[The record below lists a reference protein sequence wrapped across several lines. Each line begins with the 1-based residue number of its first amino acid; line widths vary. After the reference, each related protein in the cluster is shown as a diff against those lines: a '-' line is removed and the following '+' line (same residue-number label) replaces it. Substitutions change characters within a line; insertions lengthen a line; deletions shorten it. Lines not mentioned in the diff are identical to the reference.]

1 MILDVLYRLILG
13 PLELLF
19 DVVYA
24 VGYRITGNPG
34 LSIVL
39 LSLVINFLVLPLYR
53 RADAVQEEERIQAQ
67 KLKPGVDKIKRV
79 FRGDERFMILQTY
92 YRQNNYKPYYALK
105 GSLSLLLEIPFFM
118 AAYRYLSGL
127 SLLQG
132 AAFGPISDLGQ
143 PDRLLTLFGQ
153 PVHLLPIL
161 MTLINIVSGAI
172 YTRGMPLKSKIQL
185 YGMALVFLV
194 LLYGSPSGL
203 VFYWTLNNL
212 FSLVKNIVMKKTA
225 KSREQ
230 KKALRKTAR
239 EETAD
244 HGRAGSKQSKVIF
257 YSCCVLLTV
266 LLGVLI
272 PSAIV
277 NASPG
282 EFVEIM
288 DYHSPLRYVLSSAL
302 LAAGTFLIWC
312 VIFFRLSSEKG
323 KKRFALGAVI
333 VSVVAVVDY
342 MFFGKGYGNLSALLK
357 YDNPLSPLLSDGLLN
372 LGVIL
377 IVAAVLVF
385 LWKKKPEILKA
396 MCIAGCIGLTAM
408 SVININ
414 EIRIASVELNELEGN
429 KGETPSFTLSKDGKN
444 VVVLMLDRCISG
456 FVPYIFEEN
465 PEVAEQFRGFTWYP
479 NTLSF
484 GKNTNVATPSLFAGY
499 EYRPFEL
506 DKRADTSL
514 PEKQN
519 EALKVLPVLFSE
531 NGFETTVCDPPY
543 AGYLWIPDLSIFDDY
558 PAIRRFNTYGA
569 FIESLES
576 RKAMVEKKDR
586 TINRNLFC
594 YSVFRASPVLLHT
607 AVYNNGRYNEA
618 EAMSPAGVQ
627 GEENKVAF
635 AAYSPL
641 TSTGISDEY
650 VKAYTALQNLTTMT
664 NIDGEAENAD
674 GAKNT
679 CLILSNITTHDVTM
693 LQEPAFEPQQV
704 VDNTAYEAEHQ
715 VRGSSFGGHLEL
727 KTEVQMEHYQCDMAA
742 FIQVGKWFDYL
753 RENGLWDNTR
763 ILVVS
768 DHGWDLGLNHILTGE
783 KEGEN
788 ALAPYDGVMAYN
800 ALMMIKDFNSG
811 DEFTVDNSFM
821 TVADMP
827 SEAMRGLIEN
837 PVNPFTG
844 NPITEDAKNEEEQ
857 YVMLTDWRVAE
868 NRGNRFSDPVRLVLK
883 NKNLF
888 DVRNWEV
895 P

>member
-1 MILDVLYRLILG
+1 MLLDMLSKLILG

-24 VGYRITGNPG
+24 VGYRITANPG

-53 RADAVQEEERIQAQ
+53 RADAVQEEERLQAQ
-67 KLKPGVDKIKRV
+67 RLKPGVDKIKRV
-79 FRGDERFMILQTY
+79 FKGDERFMILQTY

-132 AAFGPISDLGQ
+132 AAFGPIADLGK
-143 PDRLLTLFGQ
+143 PDQLLTLFGQ

-161 MTLINIVSGAI
+161 MTVINIVSGMI

-203 VFYWTLNNL
+203 VFYWTLNNV
-212 FSLVKNIVMKKTA
+212 FSLIKNIVMSKSAKNRETKVAQETA
-225 KSREQ
+225 KQ
-230 KKALRKTAR
+230 
-239 EETAD
+239 ETAD
-244 HGRAGSKQSKVIF
+244 PGRTSASRSKVIF

-266 LLGVLI
+266 LLGILI

-282 EFVEIM
+282 EFVEIK
-288 DYHSPLRYVLSSAL
+288 DFHSPLRYVLSSAL

-312 VIFFRLSSEKG
+312 VIFYRLSSEKG
-323 KKRFALGAVI
+323 RNRFALGTVLLSAAAI
-333 VSVVAVVDY
+333 VNY
-342 MFFGKGYGNLSALLK
+342 MFFGKGYGNLSAMLK
-357 YDNPLSPLLSDGLLN
+357 YDNPLAPQLSDGLLN

-377 IVAAVLVF
+377 IVSALIIL

-396 MCIAGCIGLTAM
+396 LCIAGCIGLTAM

-414 EIRIASVELNELEGN
+414 GIRLASAELNELEGN
-429 KGETPSFTLSKDGKN
+429 KGEDPSFTLSRNGKN
-444 VVVLMLDRCISG
+444 VVVLMLDRCISS

-465 PEVAEQFRGFTWYP
+465 PTVAEQFRGFTYYP
-479 NTLSF
+479 NTLSY
-484 GKNTNVATPSLFAGY
+484 GKNTNVATPALFAGY

-506 DKRADTSL
+506 DKRTDQSL

-531 NGFETTVCDPPY
+531 NGFDTTVCDPPY

-558 PAIRRFNTYGA
+558 PAIHTYNTYGA
-569 FIESLES
+569 FIDSE
-576 RKAMVEKKDR
+576 KAMIEKKDR

-594 YSVFRASPVLLHT
+594 YSIFRASPVLLHT
-607 AVYNNGRYNEA
+607 EVYNNGKYNEA
-618 EAMSPAGVQ
+618 EALNPANLQ
-627 GEENKVAF
+627 GDDNKVAF
-635 AAYSPL
+635 TAETPL
-641 TSTGISDEY
+641 TSTGISNEY
-650 VKAYTALQNLTTMT
+650 VKAYTALQHLPTMT
-664 NIDGEAENAD
+664 KISGETE
-674 GAKNT
+674 GANNVENT
-679 CLILSNITTHDVTM
+679 CLIFSNITTHDVTM
-693 LQEPAFEPQQV
+693 LQEPAFEPQSV
-704 VDNTAYEAEHQ
+704 VDNTAYEAEHM
-715 VRGSSFGGHLEL
+715 VRGASFGGHLEL
-727 KTEVQMEHYQCDMAA
+727 KTVAQMEHYQCDMAA

-753 RENGLWDNTR
+753 RENNLWDNTR

-768 DHGWDLGLNHILTGE
+768 DHGWDLELNHILTGG

-788 ALAPYDGVMAYN
+788 TLAPHDGIMAYN

-811 DEFTVDNSFM
+811 DEFTVDSNFM
-821 TVADMP
+821 TIADLP

-837 PVNPFTG
+837 PINPFTG
-844 NPITEDAKNEEEQ
+844 NPINEDAKNEEEQ
-857 YVMLTDWRVAE
+857 YVMLTDWRIAE
-868 NRGNRFSDPVRLVLK
+868 NHGNLFTDPVRLVLK
-883 NKNLF
+883 NQNLF
-888 DVRNWEV
+888 DVSNWEA